1 MNYLSALTQMDQ
13 INTSAAEAK
22 RITDDLQGKNNNAD
36 SIVSRINAREVEA
49 IGHGNEITRL
59 HDTAKEQF
67 GFLADSSLGGAQNDE
82 VKYHRARS
90 KILSRISISLLIV
103 AFAFLGA
110 VLGYGVFDN
119 NLPQVTEWSDLPGL
133 LLSRYGVGG
142 GFVVFAG
149 YASKQL
155 NKQVDHHDVAA
166 LEISKQGLYVKSA
179 SAVIASLPEGE
190 RVAERRTMLANVNE
204 AYKTSLTARD
214 R

>member
-1 MNYLSALTQMDQ
+1 MNSAASEAKSIQDDIKGMKDNADTIIGLIDTR
-13 INTSAAEAK
+13 AAEAAS
-22 RITDDLQGKNNNAD
+22 L
-36 SIVSRINAREVEA
+36 SS
-49 IGHGNEITRL
+49 EIKRL
-59 HDTAKEQF
+59 HGIAKDQF
-67 GFLADSSLGGAQNDE
+67 GFLGDGSLGGAQNEE
-82 VKYHRARS
+82 VKYHRTRS
-90 KILSRISISLLIV
+90 KTLSAISISVLIV

-110 VLGYGVFDN
+110 VLGYGVFDS

-166 LEISKQGLYVKSA
+166 LEVSKQGLYVKSA

-190 RVAERRTMLANVNE
+190 RAAERRTMLANVNE
-204 AYKTSLTARD
+204 AYKTSLAARD